1 LIIYTARQKI
11 EDGFRSSTSKKLINY
26 YFEIGYISHL
36 SIGAGDLREDAHYW
50 TDEMEESHG
59 CFCSNCC
66 GLARGS
72 KRVVVVLV
80 DR

>member
-11 EDGFRSSTSKKLINY
+11 EGGLDLLHRRNNN